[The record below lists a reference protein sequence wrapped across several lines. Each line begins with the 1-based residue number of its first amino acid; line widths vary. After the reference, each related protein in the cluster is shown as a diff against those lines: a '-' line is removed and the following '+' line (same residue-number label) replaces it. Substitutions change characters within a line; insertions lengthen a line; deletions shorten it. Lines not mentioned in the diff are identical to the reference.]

1 MQTILVASSKGGCGK
16 TTLATNL
23 AAARAQKGRNVV
35 IIDAD
40 RQHSSFRW
48 CARRAEY
55 ENLPGVLGMDGPPSQ
70 TFERLP
76 EGTELV
82 IIDTPAGITEH
93 HITPWLEHADM
104 LLVPSLP
111 SQIDLDATI
120 DFLDMLHGISRV
132 RRGKLPV
139 GIVANRL
146 KPWTHAS
153 QESVEALQDLPFP
166 VVGGLRDSQAYV
178 LLTGLGKSI
187 FDYSSE
193 LVRRHQDDWRKPLR
207 WIARNK

>member
-23 AAARAQKGRNVV
+23 AAARAHKGRNVV

-55 ENLPGVLGMDGPPSQ
+55 DGLPGVLAMDGSPSH

-76 EGTELV
+76 EGTDLV
-82 IIDTPAGITEH
+82 IIDTPAGITEYQV
-93 HITPWLEHADM
+93 TPWVEHADM
-104 LLVPSLP
+104 VLVPALP
-111 SQIDLDATI
+111 SQIDMDATI
-120 DFLDMLHGISRV
+120 DFLDVLGGISPIK
-132 RRGKLPV
+132 RGKIPV

-153 QESVEALQDLPFP
+153 QEAVELMQGMPFP
-166 VVGGLRDSQAYV
+166 VIGGLRDSQAYV

-187 FDYSSE
+187 FDYGSE
-193 LVRRHQDDWRKPLR
+193 LVRRHQEDWRKPLR